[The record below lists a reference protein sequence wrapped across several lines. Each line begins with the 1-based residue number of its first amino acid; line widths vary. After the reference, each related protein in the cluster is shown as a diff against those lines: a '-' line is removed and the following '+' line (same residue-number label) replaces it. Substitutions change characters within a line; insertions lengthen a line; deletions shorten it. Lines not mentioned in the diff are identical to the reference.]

1 MNSFRYTTGP
11 EILSKLSTYSN
22 DIIMKYTRS
31 IDDVPVSM

>member
-1 MNSFRYTTGP
+1 MNSFRYTTRP
-11 EILSKLSTYSN
+11 ETLSKLNVCSN